1 MDILKQ
7 KKIFAALLIG
17 FGLFVFAS
25 PNAVNAQ
32 KVEPKGGL
40 VPCGGYNVNGTPEK
54 PCTFLDIFVI
64 VARTTNWLISIAGM
78 YAVFKIV
85 QAGFWL
91 TVSQG
96 DEEAISTNKKSITNS
111 IIGLVLTFMAFMLIN
126 TVVNFILAGG
136 KPGYQLDLT
145 NPTCYLAPTTQN
157 ECFIE
162 KKN

>member
-7 KKIFAALLIG
+7 KKILAGILMAFGLLVFAA
-17 FGLFVFAS
+17 
-25 PNAVNAQ
+25 PNLAYAQ
-32 KVEPKGGL
+32 TVAPKGGL
-40 VPCGGYNVNGTPEK
+40 VPCGGYNVDGKPEK
-54 PCTFLDIFVI
+54 PCTFLDIFAI
-64 VARTTNWLISIAGM
+64 IARTTNWLIGIAGM

-126 TVVNFILAGG
+126 TVVNYILVGG

-157 ECFIE
+157 ECFVK